1 MVECVTY
8 RPMIGSREGELTAA
22 EASALTAHVAG
33 CDGCRRWAADLA
45 ATEGIVSE
53 ALLAAAAARDFGP
66 FVDQVMARV
75 EARRPVPFL
84 ERLKRAV
91 RLHPRLVIGGALA
104 PLVAAVVV
112 AVYLGAGGGR
122 DVADNRGLELTT
134 EGSAT
139 TVIQSSDGPV
149 LLLDDDDDDQAT

>member
-8 RPMIGSREGELTAA
+8 RPMIGSREGELTPAQ
-22 EASALTAHVAG
+22 ASALTAHVAG
-33 CDGCRRWAADLA
+33 CAACRRWAADLA
-45 ATEGIVSE
+45 ATEGVVSE

-75 EARRPVPFL
+75 EAARPAPLL
-84 ERLKRAV
+84 ERLRRAV

-104 PLVAAVVV
+104 PLLAAVAV
-112 AVYLGAGGGR
+112 ALYVGSGAGQSM
-122 DVADNRGLELTT
+122 ADARGLELTT

-139 TVIQSSDGPV
+139 TVIQSSDGPL
-149 LLLDDDDDDQAT
+149 LLLDDDDDEAT